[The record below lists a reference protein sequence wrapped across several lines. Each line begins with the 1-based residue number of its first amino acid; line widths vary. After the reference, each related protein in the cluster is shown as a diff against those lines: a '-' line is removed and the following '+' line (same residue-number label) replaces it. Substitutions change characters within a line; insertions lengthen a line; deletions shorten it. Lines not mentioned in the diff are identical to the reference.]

1 MLLKKKKKLL
11 WNDAFYPSL
20 LAFPLKDMKKHNGVL
35 FSHMIIIFSEKS
47 WVRNRT
53 VINIKVAFFT
63 VYSFHKKKEVSLQ
76 KFAWK
81 KNQKGQRINFKHFY
95 IVY

>member
-1 MLLKKKKKLL
+1 
-11 WNDAFYPSL
+11 
-20 LAFPLKDMKKHNGVL
+20 
-35 FSHMIIIFSEKS
+35 
-47 WVRNRT
+47 